1 MKTYLECL
9 PCVMRQAL
17 EGVRH
22 AVSDPAVAEE
32 ALRRAALA
40 VSAAD
45 LAVPSP
51 VLIGSVH
58 QMIRELLGEDDPYK
72 AAKEICN
79 RNALNL
85 YPRLRRTIE
94 TSAHP
99 LETAIRIAIAGNAID
114 FVVDPNADQSDLM
127 RLVELALEVP
137 LLKKTVT
144 AFAQAMER
152 ARSILYVGDN
162 AGEIVF
168 DRLLIEQLPANKI
181 AYVVRGRPVINDV
194 TMIDAQTIGL
204 SDVVEVISSG
214 SSIPGTVLS
223 RCSEEFRIR
232 FDQADL
238 IISKGQGNF
247 ESLDDT
253 GKETFFLFK
262 AKCIVMQLHMG
273 CRIDDLMFL
282 HQNCV
287 DLGTILL
294 P

>member
-17 EGVRH
+17 EGARH
-22 AVSDPAVAEE
+22 VVADSAIAEE
-32 ALRRAALA
+32 ALRRAAHA

-45 LAVPSP
+45 LNVPSP
-51 VLIGSVH
+51 VLIGTVH
-58 QMIRELLGEDDPYK
+58 QMIRELVGEDDPYK

-79 RNALNL
+79 RTALNL
-85 YPRLRRTIE
+85 YPVLKRVIE
-94 TSAHP
+94 TSTNP

-114 FVVDPNADQSDLM
+114 FVVDPDADQSDLM
-127 RLVELALEVP
+127 RLVEQARAAP
-137 LLKKTVT
+137 LPKQTVA
-144 AFAQAMER
+144 AFARAVER
-152 ARSILYVGDN
+152 GGSILYVGDN

-168 DRLLIEQLPANKI
+168 DRLLIEQLPAYKI

-194 TMIDAQTIGL
+194 TMIDAQTTGV

-214 SSIPGTVLS
+214 SDLPGTVLS

-232 FDQADL
+232 FNRADL

-247 ESLDDT
+247 ETLDDT

-262 AKCIVMQLHMG
+262 AKCVVMQLHIG
-273 CRIDDLMFL
+273 CSIGDLMFL
-282 HQNCV
+282 HKRSA
-287 DLGTILL
+287 
-294 P
+294 